1 MQAETA
7 NATDAF
13 GIPVLPAVPASSEAV
28 RRKRRAITGA
38 AAAEFLAEGYAGAS
52 MDAIT
57 SRSGV
62 SKATV
67 YKHFGTK
74 ERLFLAV
81 VGGMLRE
88 TCAGLEPDASPLAEA
103 ADLRAALIAFT
114 GDRAALLLRPDFM
127 ALCRLVIGETD
138 RFPQLGRLWYGLA
151 YDTYDKPLVEA
162 CTELARRG
170 RLDLPDPVL
179 AVRQLLA
186 ATVGVPHLTQ
196 AFSPGTG
203 TDPAELTRVVTSG
216 VDLFLARYAA
226 SQPPEAGRSSRG

>member
-1 MQAETA
+1 MEAETA

-28 RRKRRAITGA
+28 RRKRRAITDA

-81 VGGMLRE
+81 IGGMVRQA
-88 TCAGLEPDASPLAEA
+88 CAGLEPDGSALTEA
-103 ADLRAALIAFT
+103 ADLRAALIALSR
-114 GDRAALLLRPDFM
+114 DRAALLLRPDIM
-127 ALCRLVIGETD
+127 RLRRLVIGEGE
-138 RFPQLGRLWYGLA
+138 RFPQLGRLWFRVT
-151 YDTYDKPLVEA
+151 YDGYDKPLVEA
-162 CTELARRG
+162 CAELARRG
-170 RLDLPDPVL
+170 RLAVPDPEL
-179 AVRQLLA
+179 AVRQLV
-186 ATVGVPHLTQ
+186 ATTTGLPQLVDTF
-196 AFSPGTG
+196 APGTG
-203 TDPAELTRVVTSG
+203 TDLAELTRVVTSG

-226 SQPPEAGRSSRG
+226 SQPPQAGRSSTG